1 MTVDGNE
8 GQQQLMR
15 LEKVGQHVKTLV
27 MLVLQ
32 LPSSAGKYYCDNVRE
47 SSILTLKALLRIP
60 ELYGIMRRTR
70 QIPTT
75 FLWNQTL
82 RLRDIPENCV
92 THLLIKWE
100 RWSCQLREKCE
111 EFKHLIKVDSDHL
124 LDGDLDDYD
133 QDEGEEGVDRDE
145 IPLSPIIRNR
155 SNPLNFGE
163 TASVKDCEAIIRLL
177 RSLFRK
183 VRVRIITSLSSDN
196 GKVVDNLY
204 NIGESL
210 TQNVEN
216 LSLKLLPP
224 QDSNELLS
232 VTIKIIRLAAEL
244 VEIASEVGP
253 EGHRK
258 WFAVCNVH
266 FDNLLLPLLE
276 RNPIR

>member
-1 MTVDGNE
+1 MSVDGNE
-8 GQQQLMR
+8 GQQQLAR
-15 LEKVGQHVKTLV
+15 LEKVGQHARTLV

-32 LPSSAGKYYCDNVRE
+32 LPSNAGRYYCESVRE
-47 SSILTLKALLRIP
+47 AAILTLKALEGMP
-60 ELYGIMRRTR
+60 ALYALMRRTR
-70 QIPTT
+70 QSPTT

-92 THLLIKWE
+92 THLLMKWE
-100 RWSCQLREKCE
+100 RWSCQLREICE
-111 EFKHLIKVDSDHL
+111 ELKHLVKIDSDHL

-133 QDEGEEGVDRDE
+133 HGGDE
-145 IPLSPIIRNR
+145 IPFSSIVRNKSNLLS
-155 SNPLNFGE
+155 FGE
-163 TASVKDCEAIIRLL
+163 AASVKDCEAIIRLL

-196 GKVVDNLY
+196 GKVVDDLF

-210 TQNVEN
+210 AQNVEN
-216 LSLKLLPP
+216 LSLRLSPP
-224 QDSNELLS
+224 QDSNLLLS
-232 VTIKIIRLAAEL
+232 VTIRIVRLAAEL
-244 VEIASEVGP
+244 VDVASEVGP